1 MKNKNI
7 NKIKS
12 YKNNYF
18 RYIISNI
25 QCLVINDFFNDN
37 PLLTRIDN
45 YLGDIKSI
53 DNSVK
58 NALVSLIKKYQQQG
72 KAHTKLFN
80 YFIKIENGNLY
91 IRDTDWGNGKSKSY
105 KKF

>member
-1 MKNKNI
+1 MYNTSKRKRSQI
-7 NKIKS
+7 
-12 YKNNYF
+12 
-18 RYIISNI
+18 R
-25 QCLVINDFFNDN
+25 LPVIPYLAKGDFSAM
-37 PLLTRIDN
+37 L
-45 YLGDIKSI
+45 
-53 DNSVK
+53 VK

-80 YFIKIENGNLY
+80 YFIKIENGTLY

>member
-12 YKNNYF
+12 AQNNYF
-18 RYIISNI
+18 RYIINNI
-25 QCLVINDFFNDN
+25 QCLVINDFFNNN
-37 PLLTRIDN
+37 PLLKIIGN

-80 YFIKIENGNLY
+80 YFIKIENGTLY

>member
-80 YFIKIENGNLY
+80 YFIKIENGTLY
-91 IRDTDWGNGKSKSY
+91 IRDTD
-105 KKF
+105 